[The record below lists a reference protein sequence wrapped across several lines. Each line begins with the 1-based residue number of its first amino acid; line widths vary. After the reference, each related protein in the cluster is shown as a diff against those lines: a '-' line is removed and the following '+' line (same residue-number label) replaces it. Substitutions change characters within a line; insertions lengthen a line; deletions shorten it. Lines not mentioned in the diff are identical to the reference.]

1 MMRNKRK
8 EPVGNLNCKNSCEL
22 VIRILN
28 SLIKKK
34 KSDELI
40 KKNIIIR
47 FVFYKSHPGNR
58 VEMVEEQ
65 NFKSVN

>member
-34 KSDELI
+34 NQMNLLRRISSSDLYFTKVTLATEW
-40 KKNIIIR
+40 R
-47 FVFYKSHPGNR
+47 W
-58 VEMVEEQ
+58 
-65 NFKSVN
+65 